1 MKRNYMAAVALL
13 AIVSCTA
20 VSCGSGTS
28 KQGQSAPAAHA
39 TANSTVLEVDS
50 LLKNAETLVGQPVVV
65 EGVCTHIC
73 QHGGGKIFLMGS
85 DDTQTI
91 RIDAG
96 EKVGKFTP
104 ETVNS
109 LVRINGTL
117 NEERIDEAFL
127 SQWEEQAKAQAG
139 SYAQAGRMVVLIDE
153 DKIERMAEDESYR
166 KKYESLIANASSQMS
181 QMGNSIASAGMS
193 VKTYGMQVNDNGTAT
208 YFAVLEKS
216 TVAQK
221 ERIEKKAQEKKAE
234 KKAEARKEAKKAEKE
249 RLEKSDDTDTVTITA
264 SSLEELLQKIKD
276 QSQLCMSDN
285 VQTEAEKK
293 VGQKFDYSV

>member
-1 MKRNYMAAVALL
+1 MSNISNVAENVSAYQNTADTKKTDSGKKVSGRTIGDVKLSDKAA
-13 AIVSCTA
+13 
-20 VSCGSGTS
+20 
-28 KQGQSAPAAHA
+28 KYY
-39 TANSTVLEVDS
+39 DS
-50 LLKNAETLVGQPVVV
+50 LKSRFSNMDFILVS
-65 EGVCTHIC
+65 EDM
-73 QHGGGKIFLMGS
+73 K
-85 DDTQTI
+85 
-91 RIDAG
+91 
-96 EKVGKFTP
+96 
-104 ETVNS
+104 
-109 LVRINGTL
+109 
-117 NEERIDEAFL
+117 
-127 SQWEEQAKAQAG
+127 EQAKAQAG

-216 TVAQK
+216 TAAQ
-221 ERIEKKAQEKKAE
+221 KKAQEKKAE

-249 RLEKSDDTDTVTITA
+249 RLEKSDDTETVTITA

-276 QSQLCMSDN
+276 QSQLYMSDN

-293 VGQKFDYSV
+293 VGQKFDFSV

>member
-1 MKRNYMAAVALL
+1 MSNISNVAENVSAYQNTADTKKTDSGKKVSGRTIGDVKLSDKAA
-13 AIVSCTA
+13 
-20 VSCGSGTS
+20 
-28 KQGQSAPAAHA
+28 KYY
-39 TANSTVLEVDS
+39 DS
-50 LLKNAETLVGQPVVV
+50 LKSRFSNMDFILVS
-65 EGVCTHIC
+65 EDM
-73 QHGGGKIFLMGS
+73 K
-85 DDTQTI
+85 
-91 RIDAG
+91 
-96 EKVGKFTP
+96 
-104 ETVNS
+104 
-109 LVRINGTL
+109 
-117 NEERIDEAFL
+117 
-127 SQWEEQAKAQAG
+127 EQAKAQAG

-166 KKYESLIANASSQMS
+166 KKYESLIANASGQMS

-216 TVAQK
+216 TAAQK
-221 ERIEKKAQEKKAE
+221 ERIEKKAQE

-264 SSLEELLQKIKD
+264 SSMEELLQKIKD
-276 QSQLCMSDN
+276 QSQLYMSDN

>member
-1 MKRNYMAAVALL
+1 MAAVALL

-109 LVRINGTL
+109 LVRVGRTGKSTGSGTAWHC
-117 NEERIDEAFL
+117 RIILRKRPEGPRRNPGQQRRRANLEFP
-127 SQWEEQAKAQAG
+127 QAHRRAPGQRGQKLP
-139 SYAQAGRMVVLIDE
+139 VVLF
-153 DKIERMAEDESYR
+153 
-166 KKYESLIANASSQMS
+166 
-181 QMGNSIASAGMS
+181 G
-193 VKTYGMQVNDNGTAT
+193 YG
-208 YFAVLEKS
+208 
-216 TVAQK
+216 
-221 ERIEKKAQEKKAE
+221 R
-234 KKAEARKEAKKAEKE
+234 
-249 RLEKSDDTDTVTITA
+249 
-264 SSLEELLQKIKD
+264 
-276 QSQLCMSDN
+276 QL
-285 VQTEAEKK
+285 
-293 VGQKFDYSV
+293 

>member
-1 MKRNYMAAVALL
+1 MSNISNVAENVSAYQNTADTKETDSGKKVSGRTIGDVKLSDKAA
-13 AIVSCTA
+13 
-20 VSCGSGTS
+20 
-28 KQGQSAPAAHA
+28 KYY
-39 TANSTVLEVDS
+39 DS
-50 LLKNAETLVGQPVVV
+50 LKSRFSNMDFILVS
-65 EGVCTHIC
+65 EDM
-73 QHGGGKIFLMGS
+73 K
-85 DDTQTI
+85 
-91 RIDAG
+91 
-96 EKVGKFTP
+96 
-104 ETVNS
+104 
-109 LVRINGTL
+109 
-117 NEERIDEAFL
+117 
-127 SQWEEQAKAQAG
+127 EQAKAQAG

-166 KKYESLIANASSQMS
+166 KKYESLIANASVQMS

-216 TVAQK
+216 TAAQK

-249 RLEKSDDTDTVTITA
+249 RLEKSDDTETVTVTA

-293 VGQKFDYSV
+293 VGQKFDFSV

>member
-73 QHGGGKIFLMGS
+73 QHG
-85 DDTQTI
+85 TQTI

-127 SQWEEQAKAQAG
+127 SQWEEQAKAQAA
-139 SYAQAGRMVVLIDE
+139 AQH
-153 DKIERMAEDESYR
+153 
-166 KKYESLIANASSQMS
+166 
-181 QMGNSIASAGMS
+181 
-193 VKTYGMQVNDNGTAT
+193 GTAGSSC
-208 YFAVLEKS
+208 ES
-216 TVAQK
+216 DQK
-221 ERIEKKAQEKKAE
+221 ARGETPVNSVEERISNFRKRIAE
-234 KKAEARKEAKKAEKE
+234 RQAKEGKNY
-249 RLEKSDDTDTVTITA
+249 LS
-264 SSLEELLQKIKD
+264 
-276 QSQLCMSDN
+276 
-285 VQTEAEKK
+285 
-293 VGQKFDYSV
+293 FYSVTADSYEIL

>member
-50 LLKNAETLVGQPVVV
+50 LLKNAETLAGQPVVV

-104 ETVNS
+104 EKVNS
-109 LVRINGTL
+109 LV
-117 NEERIDEAFL
+117 RIDEAFL
-127 SQWEEQAKAQAG
+127 SQWEEQAKAQAE
-139 SYAQAGRMVVLIDE
+139 AQH
-153 DKIERMAEDESYR
+153 
-166 KKYESLIANASSQMS
+166 
-181 QMGNSIASAGMS
+181 
-193 VKTYGMQVNDNGTAT
+193 GTA
-208 YFAVLEKS
+208 ES
-216 TVAQK
+216 SCESDQK
-221 ERIEKKAQEKKAE
+221 ARGETPVNSVEERISNFRKRIAE
-234 KKAEARKEAKKAEKE
+234 RQAKEGKNY
-249 RLEKSDDTDTVTITA
+249 LS
-264 SSLEELLQKIKD
+264 
-276 QSQLCMSDN
+276 
-285 VQTEAEKK
+285 
-293 VGQKFDYSV
+293 FYSVTADSYEIL

>member
-1 MKRNYMAAVALL
+1 MSNISNVAENVSAYQNTADTKKTDSGKKVSGRTIGDVKLSDKAA
-13 AIVSCTA
+13 
-20 VSCGSGTS
+20 
-28 KQGQSAPAAHA
+28 KYY
-39 TANSTVLEVDS
+39 DS
-50 LLKNAETLVGQPVVV
+50 LKSRFSNMDFILVS
-65 EGVCTHIC
+65 EDM
-73 QHGGGKIFLMGS
+73 K
-85 DDTQTI
+85 
-91 RIDAG
+91 
-96 EKVGKFTP
+96 
-104 ETVNS
+104 
-109 LVRINGTL
+109 
-117 NEERIDEAFL
+117 
-127 SQWEEQAKAQAG
+127 EQAKAQAG

-216 TVAQK
+216 TAAQK
-221 ERIEKKAQEKKAE
+221 ERIEKKAQE